1 VGTGLPSSNFGLRG
15 KNLGHVIYRDFGPN
29 TGLPNMPL
37 RIFVI
42 YGRLHPLRTY
52 LCYTTTQNSCLQ
64 CSQNLNKEYM
74 NEFLASC
81 STVLCNRNLYKMQQ
95 KKSENCTCTHCR
107 CTHEHFYPRK
117 KKHEVQFY
125 VTWQLALALVRRAT
139 SDKWRKRRYPLHPPT
154 ERRHRDHLLLFP
166 ATFERSKSRA
176 RSQVTP
182 HRSRGAPPRR
192 AARRATPPPRPS
204 TTTYAI

>member
-1 VGTGLPSSNFGLRG
+1 MIALADPRSGAELIARRRRGHAGEGGHEDGWSDSFRFLAGPEVKLVGTGLPSSNFGLRG

-95 KKSENCTCTHCR
+95 KKKVKT
-107 CTHEHFYPRK
+107 
-117 KKHEVQFY
+117 
-125 VTWQLALALVRRAT
+125 A
-139 SDKWRKRRYPLHPPT
+139 
-154 ERRHRDHLLLFP
+154 
-166 ATFERSKSRA
+166 RA
-176 RSQVTP
+176 RIADAHMNIFTLAKKNMKYSSTL
-182 HRSRGAPPRR
+182 RGNLHWL
-192 AARRATPPPRPS
+192 
-204 TTTYAI
+204 